1 MLQVEMSASVRTASG
16 KGPMRQLRMKGMTP
30 AVVYGGGA
38 EALML
43 QLDSKTLMA
52 QLLYFYRRNAVVTLK
67 IDGAEEKNVVVGEV
81 QTDPVRDTL
90 VHVDFCEIDLKR
102 ERPFNVPIIYQ
113 GVAKGVD
120 LGGVLNVIHNDIVIE
135 GKPLEVPDE
144 FVVDVTHM
152 AMGDQITCGSI
163 GIPDNVRMVTDPE
176 SIAVSVIRPG
186 VEEEEEVEEEE
197 GEEETQEQESPEEQ
211 AE

>member
-67 IDGAEEKNVVVGEV
+67 IDGAGEKNVVVGEV

-90 VHVDFCEIDLKR
+90 VHVDFCEIDLNR

-113 GVAKGVD
+113 GIAKGVD
-120 LGGVLNVIHNDIVIE
+120 LGGVLNVIHNDLVIE

-144 FVVDVTHM
+144 FVVDVTRL

-176 SIAVSVIRPG
+176 SVAVSVIRPG
-186 VEEEEEVEEEE
+186 VEEEEEAEAEE
-197 GEEETQEQESPEEQ
+197 GEEETQEQESPEDQ

>member
-38 EALML
+38 EALKL

-67 IDGAEEKNVVVGEV
+67 IDGADEKSVVVGEV

-90 VHVDFCEIDLKR
+90 VHVDFCEIDLKKD
-102 ERPFNVPIIYQ
+102 RPFNVPIVYQ

-120 LGGVLNVIHNDIVIE
+120 LGGVMNVIHDTIIIE
-135 GKPLEVPDE
+135 GKPLDVPDE
-144 FVVDVTHM
+144 FVVDVTSM
-152 AMGDQITCGSI
+152 VMGDEITCGAI
-163 GIPDNVRMVTDPE
+163 GIPDNVKMITDPKAV
-176 SIAVSVIRPG
+176 AVSIIKPG
-186 VEEEEEVEEEE
+186 EKPVEEEE
-197 GEEETQEQESPEEQ
+197 GEEEAPGEEAAQEQ

>member
-1 MLQVEMSASVRTASG
+1 
-16 KGPMRQLRMKGMTP
+16 MKGMTP

-113 GVAKGVD
+113 GIAKGVD

-176 SIAVSVIRPG
+176 SVAVSVIRPG

>member
-67 IDGAEEKNVVVGEV
+67 IDGAGEKNVVVGEV

-90 VHVDFCEIDLKR
+90 VHVDFCEIDLNR

-113 GVAKGVD
+113 GIAKGVD
-120 LGGVLNVIHNDIVIE
+120 LGGVLNVIHNDVVIE

-144 FVVDVTHM
+144 FVVDVTRM

-163 GIPDNVRMVTDPE
+163 GIPDNVRMVTDPA

-197 GEEETQEQESPEEQ
+197 GEEETQEQESPEDQ